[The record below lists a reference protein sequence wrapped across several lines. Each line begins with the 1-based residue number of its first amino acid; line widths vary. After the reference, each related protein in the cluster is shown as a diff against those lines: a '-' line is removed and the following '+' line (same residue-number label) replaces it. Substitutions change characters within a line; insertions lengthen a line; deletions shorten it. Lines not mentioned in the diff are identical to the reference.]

1 MSCWHFGMRRKF
13 VPYLEGKIPDQG
25 AKRLEKHLSDC
36 EDCRAMFVRLRAGH
50 QFAQQLRPFEPNG
63 ALNASE
69 LEAMMPDIGEMARGR
84 RRWSRIWDRWFDIRA
99 TPRLVQALMV
109 LVVVQLAILVVLNR
123 EVLFGEHGS
132 ASVKLSAL
140 DFSYF
145 RPLSIQELQTNTT
158 AHVVTEGYVRDVHF
172 DEEER
177 TMHFDL
183 VQIPQGSE
191 HFVVC
196 EIISRSEIPVP
207 GEGSR
212 VRVYGVA
219 RYDGQTGRKWN
230 EVNPVLNIA
239 FLKQ

>member
-1 MSCWHFGMRRKF
+1 MSCWHFGLRRKF
-13 VPYLEGKIPDQG
+13 VPYLEGKISDQG

-36 EDCRAMFVRLRAGH
+36 EDCRVMFVRLRAGH
-50 QFAQQLRPFEPNG
+50 QFAQQLRPFEPKG
-63 ALNASE
+63 ASDAPE
-69 LEAMMPDIGEMARGR
+69 FEAMSPDIGEMAHGR
-84 RRWSRIWDRWFDIRA
+84 HRWVRMWERWLDIRT
-99 TPRLVQALMV
+99 TPRAVQALMV
-109 LVVVQLAILVVLNR
+109 LVVVQFAILVVLDR
-123 EVLFGEHGS
+123 KVLFGERGS
-132 ASVKLSAL
+132 ASVKPSAL
-140 DFSYF
+140 DFSHF

-158 AHVVTEGYVRDVHF
+158 PHVVTEGYVRDVHF

-191 HFVVC
+191 LFIVC

-207 GEGSR
+207 YEGSR

-239 FLKQ
+239 VLQQ